1 MFKYYSEPMELK
13 DTYTLM
19 ISDDYS
25 DRLKAEYYQLKIR
38 TDRLSR
44 MLQKYEEGKLGFMPN
59 SPIELLKQQLKVM
72 IDYLEIL
79 RDRILIE
86 IQ

>member
-19 ISDDYS
+19 ISNDYS

-38 TDRLSR
+38 TDRLSQ

-72 IDYLEIL
+72 LDYLEIL

>member
-13 DTYTLM
+13 DTCTLM

-38 TDRLSR
+38 TDRLSQ